1 MPRVIKAAGH
11 TTDQLMIPM
20 LPPRRASPITTRIT
34 PNTTLWLCHLPGA
47 RPSDAGG
54 GDDAARVGV
63 GSGLGAA
70 AEVAGPGTGD
80 AGWEVL
86 PKSWRNSPQIR
97 LRSAVMESKPLG
109 CAATSQRLGI
119 NNHRNAYRKRPT

>member
-11 TTDQLMIPM
+11 TTDQLMIPI

-80 AGWEVL
+80 AGWEEL
-86 PKSWRNSPQIR
+86 PKSGRNSPHSLMR
-97 LRSAVMESKPLG
+97 AAVPGGKTCRGP
-109 CAATSQRLGI
+109 
-119 NNHRNAYRKRPT
+119 PT

>member
-11 TTDQLMIPM
+11 TTDQLMIPI

-34 PNTTLWLCHLPGA
+34 PNTTLWLCHLTGA

-70 AEVAGPGTGD
+70 AEVAGPGTGE
-80 AGWEVL
+80 AGWGVL
-86 PKSWRNSPQIR
+86 PKSWRESTPSR
-97 LRSAVMESKPLG
+97 PRAAVLGVEPLART
-109 CAATSQRLGI
+109 AA
-119 NNHRNAYRKRPT
+119 